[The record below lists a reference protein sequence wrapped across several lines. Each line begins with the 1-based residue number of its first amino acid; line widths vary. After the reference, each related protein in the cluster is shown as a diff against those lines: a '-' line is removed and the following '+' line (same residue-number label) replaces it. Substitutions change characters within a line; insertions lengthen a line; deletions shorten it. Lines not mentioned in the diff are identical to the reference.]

1 MKTFFDEISFPTR
14 KEFELI
20 QIKDRVEESVVKS
33 GITNGFVIVFSQHTT
48 GAIRVNEYEKSL
60 MADFENFFNLL
71 APKKAGYG
79 HDLTNVDGRTNA
91 HSHLQSLLMNSGESI
106 PLRGGK
112 MLLGTWKTI
121 FFIEVDGPRPDR
133 KVIIEVF
140 GE

>member
-71 APKKAGYG
+71 APKKAG
-79 HDLTNVDGRTNA
+79 
-91 HSHLQSLLMNSGESI
+91 
-106 PLRGGK
+106 
-112 MLLGTWKTI
+112 
-121 FFIEVDGPRPDR
+121 
-133 KVIIEVF
+133 
-140 GE
+140 